1 MNVIWIIADTFRQD
15 SLGAYG
21 KKRVHTPALDAL
33 ASKAMRF
40 DRHYMASFPTMPAR
54 ADFMTGRSTMC
65 FMQWEPLPK
74 KEIILAQL
82 LKNKKLNTAAVVDT
96 PFYTHF
102 GMGYDRDFKT
112 FIEITGQLHR
122 GEGAEMFG
130 GAASPKQSQHDCFAV
145 QTFDSAMRWLENNY
159 KEDFFLYVDT
169 WDPHEPWD
177 APSYFTEQYWPGYDN
192 EIVGPIYGYWQQEPN
207 LTEEKIKK
215 AWATYCGEVTMVD
228 TWVGHFLKL
237 VENMGLMDNTAI
249 IFTSDH
255 GYYFGEHGGLFG
267 KMVFARDPETGRRIT
282 GIWSHSPFYE
292 EVSAIPLIIYMPGIQ
307 PGTYQGLTS
316 AIDLMPTVLDLF
328 GCEIPKKVEGHSLL
342 PAIKDRRTRGRDF
355 VVSAHPFT
363 NAGGMVRSVDG
374 NNRRG
379 DKASTATIT
388 TDEWSLLHVVEP
400 GLSELFYLPSD
411 PKQEKNLISE
421 NPDKAR
427 ELHQLLVKFMRETK
441 VAKELIEPR
450 LQLHI

>member
-130 GAASPKQSQHDCFAV
+130 G
-145 QTFDSAMRWLENNY
+145 
-159 KEDFFLYVDT
+159 
-169 WDPHEPWD
+169 
-177 APSYFTEQYWPGYDN
+177 
-192 EIVGPIYGYWQQEPN
+192 
-207 LTEEKIKK
+207 
-215 AWATYCGEVTMVD
+215 
-228 TWVGHFLKL
+228 
-237 VENMGLMDNTAI
+237 
-249 IFTSDH
+249 
-255 GYYFGEHGGLFG
+255 
-267 KMVFARDPETGRRIT
+267 
-282 GIWSHSPFYE
+282 
-292 EVSAIPLIIYMPGIQ
+292 
-307 PGTYQGLTS
+307 
-316 AIDLMPTVLDLF
+316 
-328 GCEIPKKVEGHSLL
+328 
-342 PAIKDRRTRGRDF
+342 
-355 VVSAHPFT
+355 
-363 NAGGMVRSVDG
+363 
-374 NNRRG
+374 
-379 DKASTATIT
+379 
-388 TDEWSLLHVVEP
+388 
-400 GLSELFYLPSD
+400 
-411 PKQEKNLISE
+411 
-421 NPDKAR
+421 
-427 ELHQLLVKFMRETK
+427 QLLQSSPSMIV
-441 VAKELIEPR
+441 
-450 LQLHI
+450 LQFRHSIAP